1 MLTIENYDKITN
13 ANISCMGQ
21 RWKVATIEE
30 SENWYEIAF
39 LPQIDGVF
47 SIHQAHFVKV
57 FRQVEDNGF
66 EYLTDSFFEGPYA
79 SRGLNKIHK
88 QYLKDP
94 KDLVNWIGSH
104 YLVRI
109 NIC

>member
-13 ANISCMGQ
+13 TNISCMGQ
-21 RWKVATIEE
+21 MWKVATIEE
-30 SENWYEIAF
+30 SEGWYEIAF

-66 EYLTDSFFEGPYA
+66 EYLTILNDYA
-79 SRGLNKIHK
+79 TRGLNRIHK

-104 YLVRI
+104 YLVNI
-109 NIC
+109 NLC